1 MAGPHRATVV
11 HVRSHYVVVAE
22 GPDSHA
28 WLDALPGDPVATE
41 RTIHHVTTYTLGGRS
56 WRVLVPPRV
65 TEAEIQLALIDAEPA
80 AIAMVEVGR

>member
-22 GPDSHA
+22 GPDQHE
-28 WLDALPGDPVATE
+28 WLNHLPGLVVSTE
-41 RTIHHVTTYTLGGRS
+41 RVVHHVTTYTLGGRS

-65 TEAEIQLALIDAEPA
+65 TEPEIQLALIDAEPA